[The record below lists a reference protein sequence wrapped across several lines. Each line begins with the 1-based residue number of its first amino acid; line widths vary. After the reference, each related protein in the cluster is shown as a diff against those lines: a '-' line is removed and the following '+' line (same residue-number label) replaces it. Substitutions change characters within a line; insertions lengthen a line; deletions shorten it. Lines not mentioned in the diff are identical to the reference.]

1 MLTDEARFKDG
12 EPKFSTG
19 GSVPSDIGSKVVVV
33 VVVVVDVVDV
43 VDVVEVVVVAG
54 GSSPSNATQ
63 AP

>member
-1 MLTDEARFKDG
+1 VLTDESRFKDG

-19 GSVPSDIGSKVVVV
+19 GRVPSDTGSKVVVV
-33 VVVVVDVVDV
+33 EVVEV
-43 VDVVEVVVVAG
+43 VDVVEVVVLVVVVVAG